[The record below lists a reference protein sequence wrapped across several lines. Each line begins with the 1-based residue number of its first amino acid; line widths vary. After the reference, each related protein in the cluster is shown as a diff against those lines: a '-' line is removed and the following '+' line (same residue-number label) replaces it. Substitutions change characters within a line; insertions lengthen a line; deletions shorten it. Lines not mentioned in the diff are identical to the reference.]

1 MDDLTPGE
9 AGPQIGG
16 LGVAEV
22 ARRLGVA
29 PSTLRVWDRQYGV
42 GPTGGGPGR
51 HHRYTQ
57 ADVARLETMQ
67 QMISAG
73 APPAEAAEAVLHT
86 PHGQDQGPQSHSAA
100 DSHKELEISAAE
112 HAESQV
118 TRIRNLADAA
128 MALDELVMTG
138 ILESAL
144 RHEGVTATWEQVI
157 VPLLVDLGRKHAAT
171 GEYVEVE
178 HLLSAVVSRCLLA
191 VTSPQTQ
198 FPAGR
203 IRSPV
208 VLACAP
214 EEEHALPVLVLAA
227 ALAEIGAARLM
238 LGARVPASALAAAV
252 ARTGAHTVFVW
263 SQTSETGDPSWLTDL
278 RTTHPALQVVVGGPG
293 WDRDRL
299 PPEVPFTSSV
309 SAALGA
315 LLAAGTTDR

>member
-1 MDDLTPGE
+1 MDDLTHGE
-9 AGPQIGG
+9 AGPEMSG

-29 PSTLRVWDRQYGV
+29 PSTLRTWDRQYGV

-51 HHRYTQ
+51 HHRYTR

-73 APPAEAAEAVLHT
+73 APPAEAAEAALHT
-86 PHGQDQGPQSHSAA
+86 PHGQDQRPQGHSAA
-100 DSHKELEISAAE
+100 DSHDGLEGPAAG
-112 HAESQV
+112 HSDSQAM
-118 TRIRNLADAA
+118 RIRNLADAA
-128 MALDELVMTG
+128 MALDEVVMTG

-144 RHEGVTATWEQVI
+144 RHEGVTAAWEQVV
-157 VPLLVDLGRKHAAT
+157 VPVLVDIGRKHATT
-171 GEYVEVE
+171 GKYVEVE

-198 FPAGR
+198 FAAGR

-214 EEEHALPVLVLAA
+214 EEEHTLPLLVLAA
-227 ALAEIGAARLM
+227 ALAETGAARLM
-238 LGARVPASALAAAV
+238 LGARVPASALAAA
-252 ARTGAHTVFVW
+252 ANRSGAHTAFVW

-278 RTTHPALQVVVGGPG
+278 HATRPALQVVVGGPG

-299 PPEVPFTSSV
+299 PPEVPFASSV

-315 LLAAGTTDR
+315 LLAADH

>member
-1 MDDLTPGE
+1 MDDVTGGE
-9 AGPQIGG
+9 AGPEMNG
-16 LGVAEV
+16 LGLAEV

-29 PSTLRVWDRQYGV
+29 PSTLRTWDRQYGV

-51 HHRYTQ
+51 HHRYTP

-67 QMISAG
+67 RMISAG
-73 APPAEAAEAVLHT
+73 APPTEAAEAALHT
-86 PHGQDQGPQSHSAA
+86 PHGQDQGPRSHSAA
-100 DSHKELEISAAE
+100 DSHDGPEVSAAGDDD
-112 HAESQV
+112 SQA
-118 TRIRNLADAA
+118 TRIRNLEDAA

-144 RHEGVTATWEQVI
+144 RHEGVTAAWEQVV
-157 VPLLVDLGRKHAAT
+157 VPVLVDIGRKHAAT
-171 GEYVEVE
+171 GKYVEVE
-178 HLLSAVVSRCLLA
+178 HLLSTVVSRCLLA
-191 VTSPQTQ
+191 VTSPQAQ
-198 FPAGR
+198 FSAGR

-214 EEEHALPVLVLAA
+214 DEEHALPVLVLAA
-227 ALAEIGAARLM
+227 ALAETGAARLM

-278 RTTHPALQVVVGGPG
+278 HATHPALQVVVGGPG

-299 PPEVPFTSSV
+299 PPEVPFASSV

-315 LLAAGTTDR
+315 LLAAGTH

>member
-1 MDDLTPGE
+1 MDDVTGGE
-9 AGPQIGG
+9 AGPEMSE

-29 PSTLRVWDRQYGV
+29 PSTLRTWDRQYGV

-57 ADVARLETMQ
+57 ADIARLETMQ

-73 APPAEAAEAVLHT
+73 APPTEAAEAALHT
-86 PHGQDQGPQSHSAA
+86 PHGQHRGPQSHSGA
-100 DSHKELEISAAE
+100 DSHDDLEGPATGHGDPQA
-112 HAESQV
+112 

-128 MALDELVMTG
+128 MAMDELVMTG
-138 ILESAL
+138 IVESAL
-144 RHEGVTATWEQVI
+144 RYEGVTAAWEQVV
-157 VPLLVDLGRKHAAT
+157 VPVLVDIGSKHAAT
-171 GEYVEVE
+171 GKYVEVE

-191 VTSPQTQ
+191 VTSPQAQ
-198 FPAGR
+198 FSAGR

-227 ALAEIGAARLM
+227 ALAETGAARLM

-263 SQTSETGDPSWLTDL
+263 SQTSETGDPSWLTGL
-278 RTTHPALQVVVGGPG
+278 HATHPALQVVVGGPG
-293 WDRDRL
+293 WNRDRL

-315 LLAAGTTDR
+315 LLAAGNH